1 MKKKLEAELIS
12 IAHRI
17 LQLKNKSDL
26 DILHLETQ
34 KLYETLSVLKFA
46 EKHFS
51 DAKPT
56 IGIQEIEDKLEAE
69 TTEIEQIQE
78 QILIDQS
85 VDADLSLNETSAE
98 SLEIDEEVLEEEEP
112 IHDLIVEDDSVEE
125 NIEIEE
131 EQEIVEETVTEE
143 PEVEIEEDEVL
154 EETHPA
160 FNPGFELSFEK
171 VEPMEPEIPSKE
183 IVFEDIFGDH
193 FKDLEFVKAESF
205 EVVEDQVESQIES
218 QVEQEIEE
226 QEIEEDEVVEEVQQ
240 EVISHDFSSFV
251 KPEIATEIPAANAEE
266 IKNTKAITFG
276 LNDRIGFVSQLFD
289 GSNEDFNRVLS
300 QLNTFHKFEDA
311 KNFIEDLVKP
321 DYNDWSGK
329 EDFEKRFYEVVENKF
344 K

>member
-17 LQLKNKSDL
+17 LKLKNKSDL
-26 DILHLETQ
+26 EVLHLETQ
-34 KLYETLSVLKFA
+34 KLYETLTVLKFA

-51 DAKPT
+51 DVKPT
-56 IGIQEIEDKLEAE
+56 IGIQEIEEKLDEE
-69 TTEIEQIQE
+69 QTVLDQIQE
-78 QILIDQS
+78 EVLIDDS
-85 VDADLSLNETSAE
+85 VDATLSINETSAE
-98 SLEIDEEVLEEEEP
+98 AVQIEEAILEEEEP
-112 IHDLIVEDDSVEE
+112 IHDLETEELIDEVVEVDEEE
-125 NIEIEE
+125 NSEEIIENESEVENSEE
-131 EQEIVEETVTEE
+131 ESDTENEE
-143 PEVEIEEDEVL
+143 EVL
-154 EETHPA
+154 EESKPI

-171 VEPMEPEIPSKE
+171 VAAMEPETPSKE

-193 FKDLEFVKAESF
+193 YKDLEFVKAESLEVAQDENKEEVLVNEMVE
-205 EVVEDQVESQIES
+205 EVVETE
-218 QVEQEIEE
+218 
-226 QEIEEDEVVEEVQQ
+226 EVVEMPET
-240 EVISHDFSSFV
+240 ISFV
-251 KPEIATEIPAANAEE
+251 TPEPILENVPAQTEEV
-266 IKNTKAITFG
+266 KNTRAITFG